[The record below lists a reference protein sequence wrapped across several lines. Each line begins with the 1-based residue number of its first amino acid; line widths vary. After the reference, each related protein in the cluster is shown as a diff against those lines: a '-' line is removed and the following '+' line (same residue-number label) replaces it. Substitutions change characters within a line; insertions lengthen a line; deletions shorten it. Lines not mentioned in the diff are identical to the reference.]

1 MPGVKV
7 QRAESL
13 RSERSDASLA
23 NKRVSFNNDVDVKH
37 IQLGRHGNRLPTG
50 TASLLNAS
58 FFLRLSFSLV
68 NISLDF
74 ILFIFSFSLSLS
86 LSLFFFSFF
95 LFISLART
103 IKSSLNR

>member
-37 IQLGRHGNRLPTG
+37 NQEYHNSNYFGCP
-50 TASLLNAS
+50 
-58 FFLRLSFSLV
+58 
-68 NISLDF
+68 
-74 ILFIFSFSLSLS
+74 
-86 LSLFFFSFF
+86 
-95 LFISLART
+95 
-103 IKSSLNR
+103 

>member
-86 LSLFFFSFF
+86 FLFFFFFF
-95 LFISLART
+95 LSLLLVQ
-103 IKSSLNR
+103 LNLH

>member
-50 TASLLNAS
+50 TSS
-58 FFLRLSFSLV
+58 SS
-68 NISLDF
+68 IQP
-74 ILFIFSFSLSLS
+74 ITITITPPESLSCVQ
-86 LSLFFFSFF
+86 
-95 LFISLART
+95 ISR
-103 IKSSLNR
+103 K